1 MLILLEYVDY
11 KSNFSIVG
19 KLTSDQVKAGY
30 SALKKIETCINKGH
44 YGPNLVQACNEFYT
58 RIPHT
63 FG

>member
-1 MLILLEYVDY
+1 MLNVWIIKNL
-11 KSNFSIVG
+11 SIVG

-30 SALKKIETCINKGH
+30 SALKKIETCINKGQ